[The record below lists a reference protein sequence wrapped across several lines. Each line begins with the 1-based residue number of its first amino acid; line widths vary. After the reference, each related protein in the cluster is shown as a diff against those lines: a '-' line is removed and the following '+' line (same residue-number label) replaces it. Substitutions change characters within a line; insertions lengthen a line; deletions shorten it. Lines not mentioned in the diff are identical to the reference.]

1 MMDGTRDGQTWY
13 GQTTYA
19 SIRLAWRSY
28 AASQSV
34 TTCRA
39 ARKCRSYARLVA
51 KNKIK
56 TAPTGTVFFC
66 T

>member
-1 MMDGTRDGQTWY
+1 MY
-13 GQTTYA
+13 AQTTYA
-19 SIRLAWRSY
+19 SIKLAWRSY
-28 AASQSV
+28 AASQSA

-39 ARKCRSYARLVA
+39 ARKCRSYVRLA
-51 KNKIK
+51 KSKIK